1 MAWQN
6 KGGGGPWGGGSGGSG
21 GGGGGPWGGGPTG
34 GGSNGG
40 GSNGGGGRGGR
51 NPQTPDFD
59 ALLAQFRSWF
69 DKRSPQGRGNL
80 PLVGLVGAGLIVAWL
95 ATGLYRVQPDEQ
107 GIVLTFGKWTN
118 ASAPAQPGLNWHW
131 PAPFQTAL
139 TPSVTRDNRVEVGFR
154 SIGEN
159 SAKVAPDQP
168 EESLMLTGDQNI
180 VAVHFNVFWHVK
192 NAGDYLFGVRHP
204 DGLVKVAAESAMREI
219 IGRTPIQQALT
230 DGRAKIEQ
238 DSEVLLQALL
248 DKYGAGI
255 EIRQIQ
261 LLAVDP
267 PAPVVDA
274 FNDVQRARLD
284 RDRAS
289 NEAEAYSNDIIPRAR
304 GDAERLNQEAQA
316 YAQEVINHSEG
327 DAKRFLSVLD
337 AYRANKDV
345 TAERIYL
352 DTMEEVLKNA
362 NKIVLDREGG
372 AGSVLPYLPLPGLK
386 PRPDKAPEKAQ

>member
-1 MAWQN
+1 
-6 KGGGGPWGGGSGGSG
+6 
-21 GGGGGPWGGGPTG
+21 
-34 GGSNGG
+34 
-40 GSNGGGGRGGR
+40 
-51 NPQTPDFD
+51 
-59 ALLAQFRSWF
+59 
-69 DKRSPQGRGNL
+69 
-80 PLVGLVGAGLIVAWL
+80 
-95 ATGLYRVQPDEQ
+95 
-107 GIVLTFGKWTN
+107 
-118 ASAPAQPGLNWHW
+118 
-131 PAPFQTAL
+131 L

-154 SIGEN
+154 STGEN
-159 SAKVAPDQP
+159 TNKVAPDQP

-180 VAVHFNVFWHVK
+180 VAVHFNVFWHIK

-204 DGLVKVAAESAMREI
+204 DALVKVAAESAMREI

-238 DSEVLLQALL
+238 DSQVLLQSLL

-255 EIRQIQ
+255 ELRQIQ

-327 DAKRFLSVLD
+327 DAKRFLSVLE

-362 NKIVLDREGG
+362 NKIVLDREGN
-372 AGSVLPYLPLPGLK
+372 ASSVLPYLPLPALK
-386 PRPDKAPEKAQ
+386 SRPDKAPEKAQ